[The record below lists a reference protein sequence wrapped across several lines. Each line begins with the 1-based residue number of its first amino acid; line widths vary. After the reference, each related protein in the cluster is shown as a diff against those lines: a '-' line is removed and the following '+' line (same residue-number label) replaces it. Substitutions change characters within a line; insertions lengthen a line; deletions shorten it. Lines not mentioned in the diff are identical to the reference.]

1 MKQTT
6 LPRWRGFN
14 LLDMFTMRDTQG
26 EFQES
31 DFQII
36 SDLGFDWVRLP
47 LCYTLW
53 TKSPAWN
60 DIRQIE
66 EAGLEKIDRAVRL
79 GQKYGVHVDISFHRG
94 PGYSVNGERQEPHVL
109 WNDAE
114 ALDAFLFHWR
124 TFARRYRG
132 ISNRE
137 VSFNLLNEPA
147 RDDGILTHD
156 SHARVMRAAVA
167 AIHEIDAERL
177 ILLDGMVWGNE
188 PLPELADLAGDHVAQ
203 STRAYVPMSVTHS
216 KASWVAESDHYPAP
230 KWPGGVQDMRHNP
243 DGTLQTIGREELQ
256 AHYERWAKMAVE
268 TGVGVHC
275 GEGGCFNQTPHDV
288 VLAWLEDVL
297 DILTSLNIG
306 YALWNFRGGFGVL
319 DSGRKDVAYEDYRGH
334 LLDRKMLDVLQRY

>member
-1 MKQTT
+1 MRQTA

-26 EFQES
+26 RFQET
-31 DFQII
+31 DFQMI

-53 TKSPAWN
+53 TRSPAWEDVYN
-60 DIRQIE
+60 IE
-66 EAGLEKIDRAVRL
+66 EAALEKIDHAVRL
-79 GQKYGVHVDISFHRG
+79 GQKYGIHVNISFHRG
-94 PGYSVNGERQEPHVL
+94 PGYSVNAERREPYVL
-109 WNDAE
+109 WRDAE

-132 ISNRE
+132 ISNQD

-147 RDDGILTHD
+147 RGDGILTHD
-156 SHARVMRAAVA
+156 SHARVMRAAVT
-167 AIHEIDAERL
+167 AIHEIDADRL

-188 PLPELADLAGDHVAQ
+188 PLPELADLAADHVGH
-203 STRAYVPMSVTHS
+203 STRAYVPMSVTHY
-216 KASWVAESDHYPAP
+216 KASWVAESSQYPQP

-256 AHYERWAKMAVE
+256 AHYEQWARLASE

-275 GEGGCFNQTPHDV
+275 GEGGAYSKTPHDV
-288 VLAWLEDVL
+288 VLAWLDDVL
-297 DILTSLNIG
+297 DILTSFNIG
-306 YALWNFRGGFGVL
+306 YALWNFRGDFGIL
-319 DSGRKDVAYEDYRGH
+319 DSHRSDVAYEDYRGH
-334 LLDRKMLDVLQRY
+334 QLDREMLDILKKY